1 MVIKIE
7 AESEGAVSAPRLEPG
22 DAGTPRPGSGL
33 VTHSWES
40 RIEPCGSLP
49 ASSGSLLTL
58 LGSPPLFNSSAC
70 SSPRSFIG
78 RNGSNVGKQR
88 VGRSCLEQGRRN

>member
-7 AESEGAVSAPRLEPG
+7 AESEGAVSAPSLEPG

-58 LGSPPLFNSSAC
+58 LGLLPSLTVLPAPVPGVL
-70 SSPRSFIG
+70 
-78 RNGSNVGKQR
+78 
-88 VGRSCLEQGRRN
+88 